1 VFCAQIDE
9 VKLIA
14 GILHTIVFHRALGL
28 VRPKDIDLELFE
40 ITYVS
45 DSTFFHVMLQFL
57 LDENNLELHDD
68 VCENLKLH
76 VRTSDG
82 RLHYL

>member
-1 VFCAQIDE
+1 MLNLFELTIFT
-9 VKLIA
+9 VKLISFRLLYSDDSVKSTA

-45 DSTFFHVMLQFL
+45 YLSLLFL
-57 LDENNLELHDD
+57 ECISLLNE
-68 VCENLKLH
+68 
-76 VRTSDG
+76 S
-82 RLHYL
+82 

>member
-1 VFCAQIDE
+1 MG
-9 VKLIA
+9 A

-45 DSTFFHVMLQFL
+45 DPQLLSLVDIVVGTTFSHA
-57 LDENNLELHDD
+57 DICD
-68 VCENLKLH
+68 
-76 VRTSDG
+76 S
-82 RLHYL
+82 